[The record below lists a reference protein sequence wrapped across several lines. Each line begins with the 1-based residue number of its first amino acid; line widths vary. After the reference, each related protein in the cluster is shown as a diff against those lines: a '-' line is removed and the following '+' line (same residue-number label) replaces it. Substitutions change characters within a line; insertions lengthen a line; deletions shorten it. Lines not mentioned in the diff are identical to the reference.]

1 MKCPNCNKEVTDDTK
16 FCPECGHNFSH
27 PQQETPVQQQE
38 QSKPEKKEEKAF
50 MVEDCNWC
58 SLFVYTF
65 FYA

>member
-38 QSKPEKKEEKAF
+38 QSKPEKRRK
-50 MVEDCNWC
+50 
-58 SLFVYTF
+58 SLYGWRL
-65 FYA
+65 